1 MSNLTTKDN
10 QLQGNQDQ
18 KAQTVFM
25 TSCERDTKLS
35 ENRVA
40 KVTGSRGNNGA
51 EPMLTSVEEPSV
63 QHRESKIPGHEIK
76 WKITQHQNKIRP
88 DTK

>member
-1 MSNLTTKDN
+1 MSNLTSKGN

-25 TSCERDTKLS
+25 TSCGRDTKLS

-40 KVTGSRGNNGA
+40 KVTGSLGNNGA
-51 EPMLTSVEEPSV
+51 EPKLTSVEE
-63 QHRESKIPGHEIK
+63 KIQK
-76 WKITQHQNKIRP
+76 WCSHPKHSGGEQLSDKNK
-88 DTK
+88 